1 MAPRLIIA
9 EDNAEFSR
17 LLAMKAE
24 REGWAV
30 TQCKDGVELL
40 ATLREVE
47 EPALIVVD
55 INMPDLDGIE
65 VIRKLNQC
73 ARARCFRFCM
83 MTGGDHVNAVAARM
97 IAQAGDLSVCNSLY
111 KPFSMD
117 DFGALLAEQRGLLA

>member
-9 EDNAEFSR
+9 EDNADFSC

-24 REGWAV
+24 QQGWVV

-40 ATLREVE
+40 ATLREVD
-47 EPALIVVD
+47 EPALVLVD
-55 INMPDLDGIE
+55 INMPNLDGIE

-97 IAQAGDLSVCNSLY
+97 IAQAGDLTVCNSLY

-117 DFGALLAEQRGLLA
+117 AFGAFLKEQGGLLA